1 MLDFL
6 LITYNF
12 INNSGF
18 FLNLLFEPL
27 LNLLTKVIL
36 KYVHWA
42 FVTSVTKSYNKRYYF
57 TKVFIESYNK
67 SDVFYKMSNTR
78 SLIQAYVFGGKV
90 IRTIKNYHTRRHFA
104 CLLCVVSVVQFCF
117 PFAHNTLNVR
127 YWYWWQWSEPVSRRS
142 TSMTRR
148 GWRAWRNC
156 LKEVDSLPST
166 YRYACY
172 RTLILSGW
180 CVLCLWI
187 CGLL

>member
-1 MLDFL
+1 M
-6 LITYNF
+6 F
-12 INNSGF
+12 I
-18 FLNLLFEPL
+18 EPL
-27 LNLLTKVIL
+27 LHLLLNLITKGIILQRFLLNLITKVMCSTR
-36 KYVHWA
+36 WA
-42 FVTSVTKSYNKRYYF
+42 TQGPWSKL
-57 TKVFIESYNK
+57 
-67 SDVFYKMSNTR
+67 MSLVVR
-78 SLIQAYVFGGKV
+78 V

-166 YRYACY
+166 YSYACY